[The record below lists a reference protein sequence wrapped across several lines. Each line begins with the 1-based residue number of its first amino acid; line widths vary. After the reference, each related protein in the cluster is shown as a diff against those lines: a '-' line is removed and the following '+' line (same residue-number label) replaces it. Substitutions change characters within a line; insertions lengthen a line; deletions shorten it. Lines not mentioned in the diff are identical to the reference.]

1 MVVDVVVL
9 LVRGVVVVLVVV
21 VLVVLVVVDVVVV
34 VEVMIVFITDG
45 GGPLTE
51 ASKRP
56 PQVRTHSS
64 PDKKLFPFP
73 PQPEYR
79 NFRQLLV
86 EGS

>member
-1 MVVDVVVL
+1 MVVV
-9 LVRGVVVVLVVV
+9 VVVVLVVDDV
-21 VLVVLVVVDVVVV
+21 VVVVV
-34 VEVMIVFITDG
+34 VEVIIVFITDG

-51 ASKRP
+51 ASSRP

-79 NFRQLLV
+79 NFRQLL
-86 EGS
+86 EPGS